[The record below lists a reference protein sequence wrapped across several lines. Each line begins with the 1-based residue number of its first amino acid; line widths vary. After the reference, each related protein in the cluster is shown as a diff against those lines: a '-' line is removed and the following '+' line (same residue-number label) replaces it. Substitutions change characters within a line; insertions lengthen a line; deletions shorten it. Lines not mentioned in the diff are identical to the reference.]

1 MSPCML
7 EQFIEIH
14 KDASN
19 LLNKNRL
26 QGVEVLSSL
35 HMGVFFFNCMDL
47 YLHKSQSITL
57 LSILGGHNCPVSEME
72 PKQ

>member
-1 MSPCML
+1 MGKRCEDFRVNYPNVSML

-26 QGVEVLSSL
+26 QGMEVLSSL
-35 HMGVFFFNCMDL
+35 HMGVFFF
-47 YLHKSQSITL
+47 
-57 LSILGGHNCPVSEME
+57 
-72 PKQ
+72 